1 MKQTNKYKKYT
12 VLVVLF
18 VLPLVTYLFFASA
31 VHSFANLPT
40 LITNALVT
48 KELPSAINEDSII
61 LENKIN
67 IITFLGDDV
76 AVQKAFAFNLKEK
89 IYDKNKDFQ
98 DFQVI
103 SIVAENQTQE
113 VEDFIYEINLTSDVK
128 NWKFAV
134 LPFSEAKR
142 LLQQL
147 TNNEVQFNTEYH
159 LPYAFIVDKK
169 GDLRGRI
176 DDKDYGK
183 ILGYNMQSI
192 ADLNNKMVDDVK
204 VILAEYR
211 LELKKYKAD
220 RQN

>member
-1 MKQTNKYKKYT
+1 MKQTSAYKKYT

-18 VLPLVTYLFFASA
+18 VLPLVTYLFFARA

-40 LITNALVT
+40 VVEKALATN
-48 KELPSAINEDSII
+48 ELPSLLEKKSIN
-61 LENKIN
+61 LNNKIN

-76 AVQKAFAFNLKEK
+76 ATQKAFAFNLKEK
-89 IYDKNKDFQ
+89 IYDKNKSFQ

-103 SIVAENQTQE
+103 SIVDKNQISE
-113 VEDFIYEINLTSDVK
+113 VNDFIYEINLTSDASY
-128 NWKFAV
+128 WKFAA
-134 LPFSEAKR
+134 LSFDDAKAF
-142 LLQQL
+142 LKKL
-147 TNNEVQFNTEYH
+147 TNDQIQFDENYQ

-169 GDLRGRI
+169 GDLRGRL
-176 DDKDYGK
+176 DDKDYGEM
-183 ILGYNMQSI
+183 LGYNMKSI
-192 ADLNNKMVDDVK
+192 ADLNNKMIDDVK